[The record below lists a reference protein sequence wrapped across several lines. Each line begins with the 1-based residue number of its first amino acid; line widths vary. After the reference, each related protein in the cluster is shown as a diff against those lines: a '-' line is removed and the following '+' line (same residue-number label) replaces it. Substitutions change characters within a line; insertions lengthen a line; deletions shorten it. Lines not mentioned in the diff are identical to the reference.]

1 MKKLLLIAITT
12 FCSLGA
18 YAQANQLNCTEQA
31 LTFKISLPAG
41 GHSPSSKIGRFDP
54 AQISTGFRLPIGS
67 TAKQTQPETN
77 VPPGFEKAFG
87 QADAYPSTNIPLP
100 KKMTFPYSKINTVT
114 GKFTCTTYDHFKL
127 LPMPAIGT
135 LTPLLN

>member
-12 FCSLGA
+12 LCSLGA

-41 GHSPSSKIGRFDP
+41 VHSYSSKIGRFDP
-54 AQISTGFRLPIGS
+54 AQLSPEFRLPINN
-67 TAKQTQPETN
+67 AVKQAQPETKAL
-77 VPPGFEKAFG
+77 PSFEKAFG
-87 QADAYPSTNIPLP
+87 QADAYPSTNITLP
-100 KKMTFPYSKINTVT
+100 KKMTFPYSKINNVT

-127 LPMPAIGT
+127 LPMPVTGT
-135 LTPLLN
+135 STPLLN